1 MEEGLKMVRMRGKY
15 LEIGSIAPNS
25 FINVD
30 TNYLVSNQIRMMNFQ
45 HYDPWIIPKCA
56 DFLERTK
63 SDYPLTSLVSHR
75 FSLEDINEGFE
86 KSDWLGD
93 KADKSITRAVILP

>member
-1 MEEGLKMVRMRGKY
+1 
-15 LEIGSIAPNS
+15 
-25 FINVD
+25 
-30 TNYLVSNQIRMMNFQ
+30 
-45 HYDPWIIPKCA
+45 
-56 DFLERTK
+56 
-63 SDYPLTSLVSHR
+63 LTSLVSHR